1 MAGGE
6 GIYQSTMAGGDEFK
20 FQGQGQGA
28 GGGGQGNKSVLGN
41 TNTQKQK
48 CVGKIPKGVFC

>member
-6 GIYQSTMAGGDEFK
+6 GIYQSTMAGGDAFK
-20 FQGQGQGA
+20 FQGGA
-28 GGGGQGNKSVLGN
+28 WGGGQGNKSVLGN